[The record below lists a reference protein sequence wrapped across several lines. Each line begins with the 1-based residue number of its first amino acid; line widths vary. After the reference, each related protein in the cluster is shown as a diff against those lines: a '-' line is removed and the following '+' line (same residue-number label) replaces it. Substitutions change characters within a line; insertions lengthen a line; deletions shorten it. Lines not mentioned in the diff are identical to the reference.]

1 MSSCLVPRKW
11 TNQFIEE
18 CSTFVATSPSFPFSS
33 GESTI
38 RKTASM
44 SGVRKSGS
52 SHKYRTLAD
61 SFSKRYES
69 QITNATHSMENSLSR
84 LSCMKA
90 KHDHRSTTTLK
101 KKEKENQQ
109 HTNQSINTKNTSVSA
124 VSPPIV
130 TNTIHTI
137 HTIFVPAPSLI
148 LKTVPHLFQNQSNQP
163 IHLIGRP
170 FSAPK
175 ATFNYVSPFIT
186 NSPNSILQLSH
197 PSQATILR

>member
-38 RKTASM
+38 YKTASM

-52 SHKYRTLAD
+52 SQKYRTLAD

-69 QITNATHSMENSLSR
+69 QITNVIQSIENSLSR

-90 KHDHRSTTTLK
+90 KHDHRCTNTLK
-101 KKEKENQQ
+101 KKGKENNK
-109 HTNQSINTKNTSVSA
+109 HTNQSINTQNTSVSA
-124 VSPPIV
+124 VFPPTV
-130 TNTIHTI
+130 TNTFHTI
-137 HTIFVPAPSLI
+137 YTVFVPAPSLI
-148 LKTVPHLFQNQSNQP
+148 IKTVPHSFQNQSYQP

-175 ATFNYVSPFIT
+175 AAFNYISPFIT
-186 NSPNSILQLSH
+186 NSPNSILKSSH
-197 PSQATILR
+197 PSQATIVR